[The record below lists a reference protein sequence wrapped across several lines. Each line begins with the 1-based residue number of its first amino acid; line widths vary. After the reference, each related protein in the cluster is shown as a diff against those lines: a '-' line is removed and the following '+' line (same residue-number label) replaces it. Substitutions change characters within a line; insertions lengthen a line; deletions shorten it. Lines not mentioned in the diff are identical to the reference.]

1 MIKNIVFSGGA
12 IKGFSFIGVIQYLE
26 ECHAL
31 ETLETCIGSSAGA
44 LISFLLCMGY
54 SSKTIYTHCQNIL
67 KTYIDAPVDLNLV
80 LNINETLGIDK
91 GDNITGYLSKL
102 IQEKWDNEID
112 ITFIDFFKRTGYN
125 LVVCAS
131 NLTTRQ
137 PVFFCVDHSPQMSV
151 ITAIRASITI
161 PLVFT
166 PLDINGEL
174 YVDAGVFNNYPI
186 DFVQHFTA
194 KDTLGVSIKSKEYA
208 PHKPLH
214 LFSYFRLMIDT
225 VIQRANI
232 KHNILNN
239 IALLEIDGRDEETFS
254 VDLNTLKLSVDM
266 IKVEEYVQKGYST
279 ATQSETIKVLLDE
292 TYLCPRKTNRLV
304 DNFES
309 EKHKKQ
315 KNETHSWVQI
325 PPLITSQS
333 LLFNQKMRYVFC
345 FDNET

>member
-26 ECHAL
+26 ECCAL
-31 ETLETCIGSSAGA
+31 ETLETCVGSSAGA

-67 KTYIDAPVDLNLV
+67 KTYIDTPVDLNLV
-80 LNINETLGIDK
+80 LNINETLGFDK
-91 GDNITGYLSKL
+91 GENITGYLSKL
-102 IQEKWDNEID
+102 IAEKWDNETD

-131 NLTTRQ
+131 NLTSRQ
-137 PVFFCVDHSPQMSV
+137 PVFFCVDHTPQMSV
-151 ITAIRASITI
+151 VTAIRASITI

-186 DFVQHFTA
+186 DFVQHFTT

-208 PHKPLH
+208 PRKPLH
-214 LFSYFRLMIDT
+214 LLSYFRLMIDT
-225 VIQRANI
+225 VIQRVNI
-232 KHNILNN
+232 KQKIYDNIV
-239 IALLEIDGRDEETFS
+239 LLEIDGRDEETFS

-266 IKVEEYVQKGYST
+266 IKVEEYVEKGYNT
-279 ATQSETIKVLLDE
+279 ATQSETIKVLLDK
-292 TYLCPRKTNRLV
+292 TYLCPKKTNLSSQT
-304 DNFES
+304 FI
-309 EKHKKQ
+309 KHSQ
-315 KNETHSWVQI
+315 QRNETHAWVQI
-325 PPLITSQS
+325 PPIITGQS
-333 LLFNQKMRYVFC
+333 LLFNQKMRNVFS
-345 FDNET
+345 F